1 MWYHAKHV
9 SYTVQFLNPQPKLA
23 WDACNRNSVCQGT
36 GVMTKHHHHLSR
48 SKWYLPPVF
57 CDNTMT
63 AWWDTRCVPSRY
75 NYTLHILHKSIGY
88 NSQYEVLHSQFRWG
102 EMTSLHHCLHEKHK
116 YISLANRSKMFSW
129 QQTPSWKISCRVVMR
144 LMFASMMLES
154 FPHHR

>member
-75 NYTLHILHKSIGY
+75 NYTLHILHESIGY
-88 NSQYEVLHSQFRWG
+88 NSQYDVLHSQFRW
-102 EMTSLHHCLHEKHK
+102 EKWHL
-116 YISLANRSKMFSW
+116 YI
-129 QQTPSWKISCRVVMR
+129 I
-144 LMFASMMLES
+144 ASMRSTNTFRLPIGLKCSPDSANAMLENILLGS
-154 FPHHR
+154 DATDVCVDDAGVFSSS